1 LSDWYAVEGVRC
13 WVDVYCIKGTELDG
27 QQSAKR
33 NREQRRNGF
42 HNIRSVVTSS
52 RNKSRRT
59 TEGTA
64 GNSSQQRVTKQGIHN
79 RRTNREDSRKHPTTE
94 SNKARNPQQ
103 ENKQRGQQE
112 TSHNRE

>member
-42 HNIRSVVTSS
+42 HNIRSVVTSK
-52 RNKSRRT
+52 R
-59 TEGTA
+59 A
-64 GNSSQQRVTKQGIHN
+64 GEQ
-79 RRTNREDSRKHPTTE
+79 
-94 SNKARNPQQ
+94 
-103 ENKQRGQQE
+103 QRGQQE
-112 TSHNRE
+112 TTRKQPTTEKQQGNSPQQRNSKETPTTEKQHSEHRERRPPRII

>member
-1 LSDWYAVEGVRC
+1 LSDWYAVERVRC

-52 RNKSRRT
+52 KETR
-59 TEGTA
+59 A
-64 GNSSQQRVTKQGIHN
+64 GEQ
-79 RRTNREDSRKHPTTE
+79 
-94 SNKARNPQQ
+94 
-103 ENKQRGQQE
+103 QRGQQE
-112 TSHNRE
+112 TSHNRENKGNIPQQREQEQPTTGTSRVSAASEGPLGFFKCLSAASLFER